1 MAERVV
7 RHHLWLTIT
16 GDRVLA
22 ASRGRLRLVAL
33 AALALVPLVF
43 LVIFFVVPVAG
54 MLVRGFT
61 TDGAL
66 DLSAI
71 GQTLGRARIQRIIWL
86 TIAQAVTATVIAVL
100 AGLPLAFALYRLRFP
115 GRGVLR
121 AIVTVPFVLPTVVV
135 GVAFRTLLADSG
147 PLGFLGLDGTW
158 PAIIAG
164 LVFFNIAVVVRS
176 VGTIWAGLDPRREQS
191 AAALG
196 ASPRQVFFT
205 VTLPALTPAL
215 LSAASVVFLFCA
227 TAFGVVLTM
236 GGLRFGTI
244 ETEIYLQT
252 ANFLD
257 LKTAAVLSVLQ
268 LVVVVLL
275 LWIVGIART
284 RAEHRQRLGPPSTR
298 PVRNGDWPVLVITAA
313 VVVFVVAPIASLVV
327 RSLRRSGEWTLAN
340 YANLGSTG
348 DGSALAIPVWQ
359 AARNSLVIALNATV
373 IAVVL
378 GLLVAFVATRV
389 PRSRAGRRAVAIF
402 DGAFMLP
409 LGVSA
414 VTVGFG
420 LLITLNRPPLDLRSS
435 AVLIPIAQ
443 AMVALPLVV
452 RTIAPALRAID
463 DRLRQAAMV
472 LGAPY
477 WRAVLTVDLPA
488 VWHPLLAACG
498 FALAVSMGEFGAT
511 AFLARSD
518 SATLPVVIYRLIGRP
533 GPDNFGMAMA
543 ASVVLAA
550 ITVVIIGAVER
561 LRVSSVGAF

>member
-1 MAERVV
+1 M
-7 RHHLWLTIT
+7 
-16 GDRVLA
+16 LA

-33 AALALVPLVF
+33 AAVSLVPLAF

-61 TDGAL
+61 TAGAL

-71 GQTLGRARIQRIIWL
+71 GQTLGRPRIQRIIWL

-275 LWIVGIART
+275 LWVVGLARA
-284 RAEHRQRLGPPSTR
+284 RAEHSQRLIAASSR
-298 PVRNGDWPVLVITAA
+298 RMRAGDWPVLLVTAA

-327 RSLRRSGEWTLAN
+327 RSLRRGGEWTLAN
-340 YANLGSTG
+340 YANLGTTG

-389 PRSRAGRRAVAIF
+389 PRSRAGRRAVAVF

-463 DRLRQAAMV
+463 DRLRQAAMM

-488 VWHPLLAACG
+488 VWRTLLAACG

-550 ITVVIIGAVER
+550 ITVVIMGAVER

>member
-1 MAERVV
+1 
-7 RHHLWLTIT
+7 
-16 GDRVLA
+16 
-22 ASRGRLRLVAL
+22 
-33 AALALVPLVF
+33 
-43 LVIFFVVPVAG
+43 

-61 TDGAL
+61 TAGAL

-71 GQTLGRARIQRIIWL
+71 GQTLGRPRIQRIIWL

-275 LWIVGIART
+275 LWVVGLARA
-284 RAEHRQRLGPPSTR
+284 RAEHSQRLIAASSR
-298 PVRNGDWPVLVITAA
+298 RMRAGDWPVLLVTAA

-327 RSLRRSGEWTLAN
+327 RSLRRGGEWTLAN
-340 YANLGSTG
+340 YANLGTTG

-389 PRSRAGRRAVAIF
+389 PRSRAGRRAVAVF

-463 DRLRQAAMV
+463 DRLRQAAMM

-488 VWHPLLAACG
+488 VWRPLLAACG

-550 ITVVIIGAVER
+550 ITVVIMGAVER